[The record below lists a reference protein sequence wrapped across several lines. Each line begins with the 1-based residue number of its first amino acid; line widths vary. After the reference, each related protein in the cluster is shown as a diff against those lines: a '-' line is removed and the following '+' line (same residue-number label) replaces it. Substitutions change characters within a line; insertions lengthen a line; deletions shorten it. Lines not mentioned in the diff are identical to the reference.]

1 MRSRGLLIGSGAV
14 FILILLAWYFQ
25 SAKRG
30 AAPVDPATPASS
42 AVANGPSVS
51 SDSALT
57 NVYAHNLMLRKGA
70 GFRVYVRW
78 LRGKMIRV
86 DRKVNPSFDEPDSFV
101 LDIERGVIH
110 TNVGDLQNFLN
121 DELAKSALRDI
132 AVSGDGDQVKLRG
145 TLHDVIPL
153 PIEMLASISVAA
165 GNRVQLHVT
174 KLSVVK
180 IPLKGLLGDFHL
192 TVASVFHPGIAGID
206 VSGNDVFLDTEKLLP
221 PPHIHGKLT
230 TVRIVNPDV
239 EEIYGNG
246 QEDVTRVAQWRNF
259 LRLSGGTIDFGK
271 LTMHHVD
278 VIMVDLSNDAWFDLD
293 LAHYQEQ
300 LVNGYTRMTP
310 QAGLQIFMPDLEKIP
325 HTKENQN
332 ISMEWL
338 KNRNVAPPPDVVPT
352 FQDEA
357 NAGEPEHRGNKQ

>member
-1 MRSRGLLIGSGAV
+1 MKFSMRVRRILLIPEV
-14 FILILLAWYFQ
+14 LVLIFLVWYFQ
-25 SAKRG
+25 YVKRTG
-30 AAPVDPATPASS
+30 TAPVPSGATSS
-42 AVANGPSVS
+42 SLTSSPSVTP
-51 SDSALT
+51 DSGLT
-57 NVYAHNLMLRKGA
+57 NVYAHNLMLRKGP

-78 LRGKMIRV
+78 LRGQIIRV
-86 DRKVNPSFDEPDSFV
+86 NRNVNPSFDEPDSFV

-110 TNVGDLQNFLN
+110 TNVGDLTNFLN
-121 DELAKSALRDI
+121 DALGKSSLRNIAL
-132 AVSGDGDQVKLRG
+132 SGDGDQVKLSG
-145 TLHDVIPL
+145 TMHDVVPL
-153 PIEMLASISVAA
+153 PIEMLATISVAA

-174 KLSVVK
+174 KLSVLK
-180 IPLKGLLGDFHL
+180 LPLKGLLGEFHL
-192 TVASVFHPGIAGID
+192 TVSSVFHPGSIPGME
-206 VSGNDVFLDTEKLLP
+206 VSGNDVFLDAEKLLP
-221 PPHIHGKLT
+221 PPHIRGKLNS
-230 TVRIVNPDV
+230 VRIVNPDV
-239 EEIYGNG
+239 EETYGNG

-338 KNRNVAPPPDVVPT
+338 KNRNVAPPPDIM
-352 FQDEA
+352 A
-357 NAGEPEHRGNKQ
+357 R

>member
-1 MRSRGLLIGSGAV
+1 MRTRGILIGSGAV

-25 SAKRG
+25 STRQATVSATYS
-30 AAPVDPATPASS
+30 AALPAPAPS
-42 AVANGPSVS
+42 VANSRSS
-51 SDSALT
+51 SDLSLT

-78 LRGKMIRV
+78 LRGKMMRV
-86 DRKVNPSFDEPDSFV
+86 DRNVNPSFDEPDSFV

-121 DELAKSALRDI
+121 EELAKSSLRNI
-132 AVSGDGDQVKLRG
+132 GLSGDGDQVKLRG
-145 TLHDVIPL
+145 TLHDIIPL

-165 GNRVQLHVT
+165 GNRVQLHIT

-192 TVASVFHPGIAGID
+192 SVASVFHPGISGID

-221 PPHIHGKLT
+221 PPHIRGKLT
-230 TVRIVNPDV
+230 SVRIANPDV
-239 EEIYGNG
+239 EEVYGDA
-246 QEDVTRVAQWRNF
+246 QDDVSRVAQWRNF

-338 KNRNVAPPPDVVPT
+338 KNRNVAPPPDVIP
-352 FQDEA
+352 
-357 NAGEPEHRGNKQ
+357 K

>member
-1 MRSRGLLIGSGAV
+1 MKFAMLARRPLLIFEV
-14 FILILLAWYFQ
+14 LILILLIWYFQ
-25 SAKRG
+25 STRQTSSSP
-30 AAPVDPATPASS
+30 APPVATSS
-42 AVANGPSVS
+42 VTNPSSSGP
-51 SDSALT
+51 DSALT
-57 NVYAHNLMLRKGA
+57 NVYAHNLMLRKGP

-78 LRGKMIRV
+78 LRGQIVRV
-86 DRKVNPSFDEPDSFV
+86 NRNANPSFDEPDSFF

-110 TNVGDLQNFLN
+110 TNVGDLTNFLN
-121 DELAKSALRDI
+121 DTLAKSPLRNIAL
-132 AVSGDGDQVKLRG
+132 SGDGDQLKLQG
-145 TLHDVIPL
+145 TLHDVVPL
-153 PIEMLASISVAA
+153 PIEMVATISVAS

-174 KLSVVK
+174 KLSVLK
-180 IPLKGLLGDFHL
+180 LPLKGLLGEFHL
-192 TVASVFHPGIAGID
+192 NVSSLFHPGIPGMEA
-206 VSGNDVFLDTEKLLP
+206 SGNDVFLDTEKLLP
-221 PPHIHGKLT
+221 PPHIRGKLT
-230 TVRIVNPDV
+230 SVRIVNPDV
-239 EEIYGNG
+239 EETYGDA
-246 QEDVTRVAQWRNF
+246 QEDVTRVEQWRNF

-338 KNRNVAPPPDVVPT
+338 KNRNAAPPPDIM
-352 FQDEA
+352 A
-357 NAGEPEHRGNKQ
+357 R